1 MIDVIKKT
9 LIVYGLVDFALQVIA
24 QMPLF
29 DAPSSGLALGFRKI
43 WVNPVRPAG
52 RAFQYQHYIDNL
64 DSDDEPRTLRL
75 DWFSLTLQFL
85 NCVLICTIMLQGEIF
100 DSYGYNKF
108 VTQQGGSMDL
118 LV

>member
-64 DSDDEPRTLRL
+64 DSDGEPRTLRL

-85 NCVLICTIMLQGEIF
+85 NCVLIGTIMLQGEIF

>member
-29 DAPSSGLALGFRKI
+29 DAQSSGRALGFRKI
-43 WVNPVRPAG
+43 WINPLQPAG
-52 RAFQYQHYIDNL
+52 KAFAYQHYIDNL
-64 DSDDEPRTLRL
+64 DSTVEPRTLRL

-85 NCVLICTIMLQGEIF
+85 NCVIICTIMLQGEIF

-108 VTQQGGSMDL
+108 VT
-118 LV
+118 